1 MKKRTKIVAT
11 IGPASENPKVLEQMI
26 LSGMNVARIN
36 FSHGTHESN
45 GQLIDNIR
53 AISRKLNVPVGIMAD
68 LQGPRIRTVVNNDV
82 EMKVGEKINIIDV
95 SVSSQISN
103 DKLQISNNPPA
114 GGQNSPPKADQPMAE
129 KSKNDNKIISL
140 DVPGIIK
147 DIEIGNE
154 ILIEDGLMKIKIVGK
169 QENVLIGEVMVG
181 GVVKNHKG
189 VNIPDAKLNIPP
201 VTPKDEKDMIY
212 AIREKDVD
220 FVALSF
226 VSYARDIEETREK
239 IRKLAKH
246 KEHLPQIVS
255 KIERKE
261 AIANIDELIEV
272 SDVVMVA
279 RGDLGIELP
288 ETKVV
293 LYQKEI
299 VTKCLKA
306 AKPVIVA
313 TQMLN
318 SMIENPLPTRAEV
331 SDVSN
336 AVCDHADAT
345 MLSGESANGKFPVDS
360 VRIMSEIISNT
371 EKSRFDDYVPKHIE
385 VEDHIKREYANFIA
399 NAWKLAKKEDAAAIL
414 AVSFSGFTARAISN
428 YRPERHLFIATEN
441 PKVYNQLS
449 IVWGV
454 EPYLLNLKENNHSFI
469 DAIIQKSKKE
479 RKIKKGD
486 KIILVLGIDKK
497 GHKIRSVEVKEI
509 E

>member
-1 MKKRTKIVAT
+1 MQKKTKIVAT
-11 IGPASENPKVLEQMI
+11 IGPASSEPKILEQMI
-26 LSGMNVARIN
+26 MAGMNVARIN

-45 GQLIDNIR
+45 GELIDNIR
-53 AISRKLNVPVGIMAD
+53 NISRKLNIPVGIMAD
-68 LQGPRIRTVVNNDV
+68 LQGPRIRTIVSEDV
-82 EMKVGEKINIIDV
+82 EIKVGEKINVTDA

-103 DKLQISNNPPA
+103 DKLQIPNKIQNP
-114 GGQNSPPKADQPMAE
+114 
-129 KSKNDNKIISL
+129 KSKNKIKSIGL
-140 DVPGIIK
+140 DWPGIIK

-154 ILIEDGLMKIKIVGK
+154 ILIEDGLMKIKVVEKKDDI
-169 QENVLIGEVMVG
+169 LIGEVVAG
-181 GVVKNHKG
+181 GVVRNHKG

-201 VTPKDEKDMIY
+201 VTEKDEKDMVY
-212 AIREKDVD
+212 AVAEKDVD

-226 VSYARDIEETREK
+226 VSYAKDIKETREK
-239 IRKLAKH
+239 IRKLAKD

-261 AIANIDELIEV
+261 AIINIDELIEV
-272 SDVVMVA
+272 SDVIMVA

-299 VTKCLKA
+299 IAKCLKA

-336 AVCDHADAT
+336 AVIDHADAT
-345 MLSGESANGKFPVDS
+345 MLSGESANGKFPIDS
-360 VRIMSEIISNT
+360 VRIMSQIICDT
-371 EKSRFDDYVPKHIE
+371 EESRFDDYVPKHIE
-385 VEDHIKREYANFIA
+385 IEDHIKKEYANFIA
-399 NAWKLAKKEDAAAIL
+399 GAWKMAKKEDAKAIL

-428 YRPERHLFIATEN
+428 YRPERHIFVATEN

-469 DAIIQKSKKE
+469 DAIIQKAKKE
-479 RKIKKGD
+479 RRIKKED
-486 KIILVLGIDKK
+486 KIVIVLGIDKK
-497 GHKIRSVEVKEI
+497 GHKVRSVEVNEV